1 MSMGMKVGKNAAM
14 AQRSRSF
21 IAEELIG

>member
-14 AQRSRSF
+14 AQCSRSF